1 MNIWNMKYQGS
12 IALVPLVVVGNYSA
26 MLYKLSWPPPY
37 TRADIY
43 MLVTELKAD
52 TGIKRFM
59 FENV

>member
-1 MNIWNMKYQGS
+1 MKYQGS
-12 IALVPLVVVGNYSA
+12 IALVPLVMVGNYSA
-26 MLYKLSWPPPY
+26 ILYKLSWPHTHTHAP
-37 TRADIY
+37 TDIY

>member
-1 MNIWNMKYQGS
+1 MKYQGS
-12 IALVPLVVVGNYSA
+12 IALVPLVMVGNYSTI
-26 MLYKLSWPPPY
+26 LYKLSWLH
-37 TRADIY
+37 THADIY